1 VTARRYL
8 DYLDVIGSVTVERE
22 CHGPGRPRN
31 RYRHRP
37 PERSNQPGVTLP
49 RGAPGL

>member
-8 DYLDVIGSVTVERE
+8 EYLDVIGVARLERE

-31 RYRHRP
+31 RYQHVP
-37 PERSNQPGVTLP
+37 
-49 RGAPGL
+49 APLR